1 MKRLV
6 LLLCTLLA
14 TGLVSAQNNWISKD
28 YDFVLYLID
37 NDMKADARSL
47 VAQERWQPS
56 DTLTYLLGWT
66 EYNLRE
72 LESAVRRFEAVP
84 PGSAFFEKAL
94 FYQVASRAHLGDY
107 DTGVRLLD
115 QYRGP
120 HPEVRSLQR
129 SGLALLQDDPEAYR
143 KASEGFSY
151 KDYALEAA
159 ERALDDIYRERYE
172 TRAKSPLLAAAAS
185 AVIPGLGKIYA
196 GEVGEGVSSM
206 LVIGALGAITA
217 EHWKKDGLKD
227 WKTIVPGLVCAVL
240 YIGNIYGSYMS
251 VSIHNLHLKDAQN
264 TAVLYHIH
272 IPLRTVFK

>member
-72 LESAVRRFEAVP
+72 LESAIRRFEAVP

-107 DTGVRLLD
+107 AGGERLLTP
-115 QYRGP
+115 YRGP
-120 HPEVRSLQR
+120 HPEVSRLQLA
-129 SGLALLQDDPEAYR
+129 GLALLQDKSEAYR
-143 KASEGFSY
+143 RAAEGFSY

-159 ERALDDIYRERYE
+159 ERALDAIYQQRYE
-172 TRAKSPLLAAAAS
+172 TRPKSPLLAAAAS

-196 GEVGEGVSSM
+196 GQVGEGISSM

-217 EHWKKDGLKD
+217 EHWKKRRPERLEDPRLR
-227 WKTIVPGLVCAVL
+227 PGLRRTL
-240 YIGNIYGSYMS
+240 Y
-251 VSIHNLHLKDAQN
+251 
-264 TAVLYHIH
+264 
-272 IPLRTVFK
+272 R